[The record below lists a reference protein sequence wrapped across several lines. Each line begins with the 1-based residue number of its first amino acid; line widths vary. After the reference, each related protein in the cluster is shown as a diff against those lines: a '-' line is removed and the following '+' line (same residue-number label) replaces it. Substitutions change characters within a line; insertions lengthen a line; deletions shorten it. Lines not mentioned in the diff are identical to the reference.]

1 MKTFSQFLNDAYL
14 CEEPS
19 GRPARRRTGGPTP
32 EEVKAEID
40 AKEKAREEAK
50 AKRGPTGA
58 AARQDLQFKNTK
70 VTSPKGGPLALRPT
84 STPTS
89 KPGAL
94 ATRPTSTPTAPKGS
108 PSNPDVIRTNTN
120 VPGGASKLA
129 RGLRVAGRVAGPA
142 AAALDVAAER
152 SKGSGLLR
160 SLAKGAVT
168 AAGGA
173 AGAAGG
179 SVAGPV
185 GTVAGGVGGAAAA
198 SKAFDTVA
206 GKNAAER
213 AADRLKNRQR
223 QAGSEVKGIGGNTSF
238 SQKKPG
244 GPAFMSTGSGS
255 QRKTVQL
262 AKTGVVQR
270 GGQSVAGNLAFKGG
284 EAVYKAPD
292 KPGTGTSNPLER
304 IGRAVNPNAYKANDA
319 KLAAQKL
326 KTAQQNDAARNQKL
340 GVKMKPGG

>member
-1 MKTFSQFLNDAYL
+1 MKTFRQFIIESDKYTQVADGSSYGGGMSSADIDARKDL
-14 CEEPS
+14 TADQKLKLK
-19 GRPARRRTGGPTP
+19 ARRSRVSTQDTTSRSKPSSTSGTP
-32 EEVKAEID
+32 
-40 AKEKAREEAK
+40 
-50 AKRGPTGA
+50 PTG
-58 AARQDLQFKNTK
+58 
-70 VTSPKGGPLALRPT
+70 SPPKSSSIVPRKSSAL
-84 STPTS
+84 STNV
-89 KPGAL
+89 KP
-94 ATRPTSTPTAPKGS
+94 PVQQIK
-108 PSNPDVIRTNTN
+108 TNMN

-152 SKGSGLLR
+152 SKGSGWLR

-255 QRKTVQL
+255 QRKSVQL
-262 AKTGVVQR
+262 SKTGVVQR

-284 EAVYKAPD
+284 KAVYKAPD